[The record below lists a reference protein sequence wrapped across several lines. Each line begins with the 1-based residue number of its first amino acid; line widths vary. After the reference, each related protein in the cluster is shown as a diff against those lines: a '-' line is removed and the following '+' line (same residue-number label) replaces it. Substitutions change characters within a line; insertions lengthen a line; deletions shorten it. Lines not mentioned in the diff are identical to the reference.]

1 MSVLLNGCLSFPCLA
16 VGVPVR
22 VRVLSSRSPARR
34 PDHRTWPRQLLAQK
48 TPGSSEGVI
57 AAAMDDYRSAF
68 AVAQSHPW
76 SRVPRPQP
84 PGDVRLAPCAEI
96 GIGLTGAGLL
106 FMLLGMMMFFDKG
119 LLAMG
124 NVRRVLSGPRL
135 HIAATVLTVTP
146 LHLQILFLSGVMM
159 IIGIN
164 KTFRF
169 FFQKRKLKGGS
180 APRPSGPTHASP
192 LLRLAPAPHFLPPR
206 TCLPPYRHGV
216 LLGRHRAG
224 AARLASHRHGRRGL
238 RLPQPIRVHRA
249 RSDFLSI
256 ALG

>member
-1 MSVLLNGCLSFPCLA
+1 MDALVFHALPWVLKAFAFYSPARQHGALA
-16 VGVPVR
+16 TARGHANCSRRKHPVR
-22 VRVLSSRSPARR
+22 VC
-34 PDHRTWPRQLLAQK
+34 
-48 TPGSSEGVI
+48 EGVI

-135 HIAATVLTVTP
+135 HIAATVLTVAASASADPVPFGCDDDHRHKQDLP
-146 LHLQILFLSGVMM
+146 LLLPETQAQ
-159 IIGIN
+159 
-164 KTFRF
+164 RWE
-169 FFQKRKLKGGS
+169 R
-180 APRPSGPTHASP
+180 APPERAHSRLATSP
-192 LLRLAPAPHFLPPR
+192 LGSRPALPP
-206 TCLPPYRHGV
+206 TPHLPAARHGV

>member
-1 MSVLLNGCLSFPCLA
+1 MLRHRCFCISGVGLFYSPARQHGALA
-16 VGVPVR
+16 TARGHANCSRRKHPVR
-22 VRVLSSRSPARR
+22 VC
-34 PDHRTWPRQLLAQK
+34 
-48 TPGSSEGVI
+48 EGVI

-135 HIAATVLTVTP
+135 HIAATVLTVAA
-146 LHLQILFLSGVMM
+146 
-159 IIGIN
+159 
-164 KTFRF
+164 
-169 FFQKRKLKGGS
+169 S
-180 APRPSGPTHASP
+180 ASADPVPFGRDDDHRHQQDLP
-192 LLRLAPAPHFLPPR
+192 LLLPEAQAQRWEPPERAHSRLATSP
-206 TCLPPYRHGV
+206 
-216 LLGRHRAG
+216 
-224 AARLASHRHGRRGL
+224 LASHPALPSHPALACRQARRASWAASGWCCSAGPSSAWAS
-238 RLPQPIRVHRA
+238 RLQP
-249 RSDFLSI
+249 
-256 ALG
+256 

>member
-1 MSVLLNGCLSFPCLA
+1 
-16 VGVPVR
+16 
-22 VRVLSSRSPARR
+22 
-34 PDHRTWPRQLLAQK
+34 
-48 TPGSSEGVI
+48 
-57 AAAMDDYRSAF
+57 MDDYRSAF
-68 AVAQSHPW
+68 AVAQSHPR

-135 HIAATVLTVTP
+135 HIAATVLTVAASASADPVPFGRDDDHRHQQDLP
-146 LHLQILFLSGVMM
+146 LLLPEAQAQRWEPPERAHSRLA
-159 IIGIN
+159 
-164 KTFRF
+164 T
-169 FFQKRKLKGGS
+169 
-180 APRPSGPTHASP
+180 SP
-192 LLRLAPAPHFLPPR
+192 LASHPVVRVRVRARVRASLPPTPHFPPAPHFRPTPHLPAA
-206 TCLPPYRHGV
+206 RHGV

>member
-1 MSVLLNGCLSFPCLA
+1 MC
-16 VGVPVR
+16 
-22 VRVLSSRSPARR
+22 PA
-34 PDHRTWPRQLLAQK
+34 HSLQETC
-48 TPGSSEGVI
+48 I
-57 AAAMDDYRSAF
+57 
-68 AVAQSHPW
+68 
-76 SRVPRPQP
+76 
-84 PGDVRLAPCAEI
+84 VRLAPCTEI

-124 NVRRVLSGPRL
+124 NVRRVRSGPRL
-135 HIAATVLTVTP
+135 HIAATVLTFAASASADPVPFGCDDDHRHKQDLP
-146 LHLQILFLSGVMM
+146 LLLPETQAQ
-159 IIGIN
+159 
-164 KTFRF
+164 RWE
-169 FFQKRKLKGGS
+169 R
-180 APRPSGPTHASP
+180 APPERAHSRLATSP
-192 LLRLAPAPHFLPPR
+192 LGSRPALPP
-206 TCLPPYRHGV
+206 TPHLPAARHGV